1 MSDAR
6 LVEVYRAKD
15 SPQAHVL
22 RSALEDAGIH
32 ALVEGDLLQGALGEL
47 PVGWSTAPRIMV
59 EEHDAPQARAL
70 LERWESSG
78 PSNASEAQQTGHSL
92 DGSEAAEMI
101 ERSLHE
107 GILTLRL
114 AHGKASALDVELLE
128 ALLRELE
135 GVAEDV
141 RALILTGTGSIF
153 SAGVDLFRLT
163 EGGADYVRR
172 FLPLLSRVVRA
183 LFAFPR
189 PVVVAANGH
198 AVAGGCVLVLAADV
212 RLIAAGT
219 GRIGLPELLVGVP
232 FPAAALEV
240 VRFAVPRDKVQSLV
254 YTGRTLPPQEAL
266 AAGLVDE
273 VVPAEDLL
281 ARAQEVAHQ
290 LALIPPQAYRLT
302 KQSVRAVALERMERA
317 GEAQDRAVLEVWS
330 AAETHAHVRE
340 YVRRTIRK

>member
-1 MSDAR
+1 
-6 LVEVYRAKD
+6 
-15 SPQAHVL
+15 
-22 RSALEDAGIH
+22 
-32 ALVEGDLLQGALGEL
+32 
-47 PVGWSTAPRIMV
+47 
-59 EEHDAPQARAL
+59 
-70 LERWESSG
+70 
-78 PSNASEAQQTGHSL
+78 
-92 DGSEAAEMI
+92 MI
-101 ERSLHE
+101 ERSQHE

-114 AHGKASALDVELLE
+114 VHGKASALDVELLD
-128 ALLRELE
+128 ALLRELD

-163 EGGADYVRR
+163 QGGAGYVQR
-172 FLPLLSRVVRA
+172 FLPLLSRFVRT

-189 PVVVAANGH
+189 PVVAAANGH
-198 AVAGGCVLVLAADV
+198 AVAGGCVLMLACDA
-212 RLIAAGT
+212 RLMAAGA

-281 ARAQEVAHQ
+281 ARAGEVARQ
-290 LALIPPQAYRLT
+290 LALIPPQVYRLT
-302 KQSVRAVALERMERA
+302 KESLRAEALERIERA
-317 GEAQDRAVLEVWS
+317 GEPQDRAVLEVWS
-330 AAETHAHVRE
+330 AAETHAHARE
-340 YVRRTIRK
+340 YLRRTVRK